1 MAKVIPI
8 VRIVDDDETFCM
20 SQKMFLQAMGWFVLI
35 YNSAKTFLED
45 DDPSQPGC
53 LILDMRMPEM
63 TGLELQTALVAR
75 GAPLP
80 IIFLTGHGDVNMA
93 VHALQHG
100 AFDFLQKP
108 VDPEKLNEVVSRAVE
123 HSIALHEQT
132 RSEEMIRALYDS
144 LTARAGRGEARR
156 HGHEQQGHRREA
168 LHFASHGQDAPQQ
181 RLHEARRQERP

>member
-63 TGLELQTALVAR
+63 TGLELR
-75 GAPLP
+75 
-80 IIFLTGHGDVNMA
+80 
-93 VHALQHG
+93 
-100 AFDFLQKP
+100 
-108 VDPEKLNEVVSRAVE
+108 
-123 HSIALHEQT
+123 
-132 RSEEMIRALYDS
+132 RSSPA
-144 LTARAGRGEARR
+144 ARR
-156 HGHEQQGHRREA
+156 CRSSFSRGTA
-168 LHFASHGQDAPQQ
+168 T
-181 RLHEARRQERP
+181 